1 MPHAN
6 WLYTDWIARADPF
19 GGLFSC
25 ACLCLNAPVPRTYY
39 GTGMSASTKILA
51 AKSRF
56 QINPIRLRYRPFVE
70 TGRLREKCAELEK
83 ENRALKDEHERLSV
97 QLKLWQSEEVDAK
110 TAEENHWQR
119 RYALRN
125 LEAQK
130 LEGLLSLRDAEI
142 TKLKVELEHKNAR
155 IKKLLKQLFEPSSEQ
170 APIEAPE
177 GSQADETK
185 SPDPKP
191 PTKQAQNQEKRPRGG
206 QPGTPRSGPAHHD
219 DLPISEETTYDLDEA
234 CCAECG
240 EQWSQVNTQESDE
253 VCVQVRAYRRR
264 HRRKKYGHF
273 CKKKGHWV
281 TKTAKG
287 PNRLFP
293 HSTYGISFW
302 VFLLVGRYGLHIA
315 VNRLRLMLREQN
327 LRVSQGTITAGFKR
341 IATLIKPLIA
351 ELHRYSRED
360 KHHWHIDDTGWKVFV
375 ALDGKEGFSWYLW
388 VFLSDNVCAYILKP
402 SRARAVPKSHLEK
415 SSGVVTSDR
424 LSANK
429 KLGEFLVNSFCWV
442 HERREFRIIAAAYPE
457 LFAVCDHFLKLIGSL
472 FHCNKERLLAEPN
485 SQQSAAFEA
494 KLKTVLEQILSDCK
508 KELSKE
514 DLHPELRRVFNGI
527 MKDWDGLYL
536 FFDLSTVPP
545 DNNPAERALRGPV
558 TSRKCSYGSGSE
570 WSAEFLADMYS
581 LCETLR
587 LNGISSEKFLT
598 EYLTACA
605 DNGGKPPSKA
615 ARMLPWHQPP
625 PKN

>member
-1 MPHAN
+1 
-6 WLYTDWIARADPF
+6 
-19 GGLFSC
+19 
-25 ACLCLNAPVPRTYY
+25 
-39 GTGMSASTKILA
+39 MSASTKILA
-51 AKSRF
+51 AKAHF
-56 QINPIRLRYRPFVE
+56 QTSAIRLTYRPFAQIV
-70 TGRLREKCAELEK
+70 RLRAKCAGLEK
-83 ENRALKDEHERLSV
+83 ENKSLKDERERLRV
-97 QLKLWQSEEVDAK
+97 QLNLWRSEEVDAK
-110 TAEENHWQR
+110 TAGENHWLR
-119 RYALRN
+119 RYASRN

-130 LEGLLSLRDAEI
+130 LEGLLSLREAEI
-142 TKLKVELEHKNAR
+142 AKLKKELEDKSAQ
-155 IKKLLKQLFEPSSEQ
+155 IKKLQKQLFERSSEQ

-177 GSQADETK
+177 DSQADDTK
-185 SPDPKP
+185 SKDTKP
-191 PTKQAQNQEKRPRGG
+191 LSKSIQSPAKRSRGG

-219 DLPISEETTYDLDEA
+219 DLPIDDEPTYDLDEA

-240 EQWSQVNTQESDE
+240 EHWSQVNTQESDE

-281 TKTAKG
+281 SKTAKG

-302 VFLLVGRYGLHIA
+302 VFLLVGRYSLHIA
-315 VNRLRLMLREQN
+315 VNRLRLMLLEQN
-327 LRVSQGTITAGFKR
+327 LRVSQGTITAGFQR
-341 IATLIKPLIA
+341 IAKLIKPLIT
-351 ELHRYSRED
+351 ELQRYSRED

-375 ALDGKEGFSWYLW
+375 VRDGKEGFSWYLW
-388 VFLSDNVCAYILKP
+388 VFLSDNVCVYILSP
-402 SRARAVPKSHLEK
+402 SRARAVPKSHLEN

-429 KLGEFLVNSFCWV
+429 KLGEFVVNSYCWV
-442 HERREFRIIAAAYPE
+442 HERREFRVIAAAYPE
-457 LFAVCDHFLKLIGSL
+457 LFTVCDYFLKLIGSL
-472 FHCNKERLLAEPN
+472 FHYNKQRLLAEPN
-485 SQQSAAFEA
+485 SPQSVTFEA

-508 KELSKE
+508 KELAKE
-514 DLHPELRRVFNGI
+514 DLHPELRRVFKGI
-527 MKDWDGLYL
+527 LKDWDGLYL
-536 FFDLSTVPP
+536 FFDLPAVPP
-545 DNNPAERALRGPV
+545 DNNPAEQALRGPV

-587 LNGISSEKFLT
+587 LNGISAEKFLT
-598 EYLTACA
+598 KYLTACA
-605 DNGGKPPSKA
+605 DNGGKPPSNA

>member
-1 MPHAN
+1 MQIHPAVYF
-6 WLYTDWIARADPF
+6 LQSF
-19 GGLFSC
+19 C
-25 ACLCLNAPVPRTYY
+25 ALMRPCLKLWTV
-39 GTGMSASTKILA
+39 TGMSASTKILT
-51 AKSRF
+51 AKLHFRT
-56 QINPIRLRYRPFVE
+56 NAIRLSYRPFHE
-70 TGRLREKCAELEK
+70 TARLRLKCAELEK
-83 ENRALKDEHERLSV
+83 ENKSLKRERERLSV
-97 QLKLWQSEEVDAK
+97 QLNLWRSEDADTK
-110 TAEENHWQR
+110 ATEENHWRR

-130 LEGLLSLRDAEI
+130 LEGLLSLREAEI
-142 TKLKVELEHKNAR
+142 AKLKEELKDKNAQ
-155 IKKLLKQLFEPSSEQ
+155 IKKLRKQLVDRSSEQ
-170 APIEAPE
+170 APIEAPK
-177 GSQADETK
+177 GTQAEDTK
-185 SPDPKP
+185 PQDTKP
-191 PTKQAQNQEKRPRGG
+191 QSKQPQNQEKRPRGG
-206 QPGTPRSGPAHHD
+206 QPGTPRSGPSHHD
-219 DLPISEETTYDLDEA
+219 DLPIDEEPTYDLDEA

-281 TKTAKG
+281 SKTAKG

-315 VNRLRLMLREQN
+315 VNRLRLMLQEQN
-327 LRVSQGTITAGFKR
+327 LRVSQGTITAGFQR
-341 IATLIKPLIA
+341 IAVLIKPLIT
-351 ELHRYSRED
+351 ELQRYSRED

-375 ALDGKEGFSWYLW
+375 VLDGKQGFSWYLW
-388 VFLSDNVCAYILKP
+388 VFLSDNVCVYILSP
-402 SRARAVPKSHLEK
+402 SRARAVPKSHLEN

-424 LSANK
+424 LGANK
-429 KLGEFLVNSFCWV
+429 KLGELVVNSYCWV
-442 HERREFRIIAAAYPE
+442 HERREFRVIAAAYPE
-457 LFAVCDHFLKLIGSL
+457 LFAVCDYFLKLIGSL
-472 FHCNKERLLAEPN
+472 FHYNKQRLLAEPN
-485 SQQSAAFEA
+485 SPLSVASEA
-494 KLKTVLEQILSDCK
+494 NLKTVLEQILSESK
-508 KELSKE
+508 KELAKE
-514 DLHPELRRVFNGI
+514 DLHPELRRVFKGI
-527 MKDWDGLYL
+527 LKDWDGLYL

-570 WSAEFLADMYS
+570 WSAKFLADMYS

-587 LNGISSEKFLT
+587 LNGISPEKFLT

-605 DNGGKPPSKA
+605 DNGGKPPKDA
-615 ARMLPWHQPP
+615 ARMLPWHKPP